1 MCYIHCELG
10 STNSLA
16 AERCQMME
24 NAFERIYEMK
34 EQEKISIN
42 GVPET
47 MLQTMY
53 ARAKETKKKNAV
65 IHDEKAVEIVEK
77 LDYDFALAD
86 KDAVMGSGVIAR
98 TIMLDKMVA
107 GYLKKYQDAIVI
119 NIACGLDTRCYR
131 NEGKYK
137 KWYNIDL
144 PDTINVR
151 SIFVEEQG
159 PVIYQFA
166 ESAMDEAWAEKI
178 EHTGEPVLVI
188 IEGLTM
194 YLTEEDVVRIFE
206 IIDKKFRKVTVLVE
220 VMNPFIVKHVK
231 EKSIDQS
238 EAKFTWGVKNGKL
251 LADKLS
257 SFTHVADH
265 SLAEGMAVFVP
276 VYRILKKIPI
286 IANISNKIVI
296 LRK

>member
-1 MCYIHCELG
+1 MD
-10 STNSLA
+10 
-16 AERCQMME
+16 
-24 NAFERIYEMK
+24 K
-34 EQEKISIN
+34 QEKILIN

-65 IHDEKAVEIVEK
+65 IQDDKAVEIVES

-86 KDAVMGSGVIAR
+86 KDAAMGSGVIAR

-107 GYLKKYQDAIVI
+107 DYLKTHSDAIVV

-131 NEGKYK
+131 NAGKYK
-137 KWYNIDL
+137 RWYNIDL
-144 PDTINVR
+144 PDTIAVR
-151 SIFVEEQG
+151 TRFMEEQG
-159 PVIYQFA
+159 PVIYQYA

-178 EHTGEPVLVI
+178 EYNGEPVLVV

-194 YLTEEDVVRIFE
+194 YLTEEDVVKIFQ
-206 IIDKKFRKVTVLVE
+206 IIDKKFNKATVLVE
-220 VMNPFIVKHVK
+220 IMNPFIVKNIK

-251 LADKLS
+251 LADKLPA
-257 SFTHVADH
+257 FRHVADH

-276 VYRILKKIPI
+276 AYRLLKKIPVVT
-286 IANISNKIVI
+286 NLSNKIVV
-296 LRK
+296 LKK

>member
-1 MCYIHCELG
+1 M
-10 STNSLA
+10 N
-16 AERCQMME
+16 Q
-24 NAFERIYEMK
+24 
-34 EQEKISIN
+34 QEKISIN

-65 IHDEKAVEIVEK
+65 IQDDKAVEIVEK

-86 KDAVMGSGVIAR
+86 KDAAMGSGVIAR
-98 TIMLDKMVA
+98 TIMLDKMTSAFLDKHKGAV
-107 GYLKKYQDAIVI
+107 VV

-144 PDTINVR
+144 TDTINVR
-151 SIFVEEQG
+151 SRFMDEQG

-166 ESAMDEAWAEKI
+166 QSAMDETWAEKV
-178 EHTGEPVLVI
+178 EYNGEPVLVI

-194 YLTEEDVVRIFE
+194 YLTEEDVVKIFD
-206 IIDKKFRKVTVLVE
+206 IIDKKFRKATVLVE
-220 VMNPFIVKHVK
+220 VMNPFVAKNIK

-238 EAKFTWGVKNGKL
+238 QAKFTWGVKRGKL
-251 LADKLS
+251 LADKLP
-257 SFTHVADH
+257 SFTHVEDH

-276 VYRILKKIPI
+276 IYRLLKNIPLV
-286 IANISNKIVI
+286 AGISNKIVV
-296 LRK
+296 LKK

>member
-1 MCYIHCELG
+1 M
-10 STNSLA
+10 S
-16 AERCQMME
+16 
-24 NAFERIYEMK
+24 K
-34 EQEKISIN
+34 QEKISI
-42 GVPET
+42 GGIPET

-53 ARAKETKKKNAV
+53 ARAKETKKENAV

-77 LDYDFALAD
+77 LDYDFTLAD
-86 KDAVMGSGVIAR
+86 KDAAMGSGVIAR
-98 TIMLDKMVA
+98 TILLDKMVA
-107 GYLKKYQDAIVI
+107 DYLKKHPQAIVV

-131 NEGKYK
+131 NQGKYK

-151 SIFVEEQG
+151 SRFMDEQG

-166 ESAMDEAWAEKI
+166 ESAMDEVWADKI
-178 EHTGEPVLVI
+178 EYAGEPVLVI

-194 YLTEEDVVRIFE
+194 YLSEEDVKKIFE
-206 IIDKKFRKVTVLVE
+206 IIDKKFRKATVLVE
-220 VMNPFIVKHVK
+220 IMNPFIVKNIK

-238 EAKFTWGVKNGKL
+238 EAKFTWGIKNGKL
-251 LADKLS
+251 LADKLPA
-257 SFTHVADH
+257 FTHVADH

-276 VYRILKKIPI
+276 IYRLLKKIPLV
-286 IANISNKIVI
+286 ANISNKIIV

>member
-1 MCYIHCELG
+1 M
-10 STNSLA
+10 S
-16 AERCQMME
+16 
-24 NAFERIYEMK
+24 K
-34 EQEKISIN
+34 QEKISIN

-65 IHDEKAVEIVEK
+65 IQDDKAVEIVES

-86 KDAVMGSGVIAR
+86 KDAAMGSGVIAR
-98 TIMLDKMVA
+98 TIMLDKMVSD
-107 GYLKKYQDAIVI
+107 YLCKNQNAIVV

-137 KWYNIDL
+137 KWYNFDL

-151 SIFVEEQG
+151 TRFMEEQG
-159 PVIYQFA
+159 PAIYQFA
-166 ESAMDEAWAEKI
+166 ESAMDEAWAERI
-178 EHTGEPVLVI
+178 EYNGEPVLVV

-194 YLTEEDVVRIFE
+194 YLTEEDVVKIFE
-206 IIDKKFRKVTVLVE
+206 IIDKRFNKATVLVE
-220 VMNPFIVKHVK
+220 VMNPFIVKNIK

-251 LADKLS
+251 LADKLPA
-257 SFTHVADH
+257 FTHIADY

-276 VYRILKKIPI
+276 AYRILKKIPVVV
-286 IANISNKIVI
+286 NISNKIVI
-296 LRK
+296 LKKSLAK

>member
-1 MCYIHCELG
+1 
-10 STNSLA
+10 
-16 AERCQMME
+16 
-24 NAFERIYEMK
+24 MK
-34 EQEKISIN
+34 EQEKILIN

-77 LDYDFALAD
+77 LDYDFSLAD
-86 KDAVMGSGVIAR
+86 KDAAMGSGVIAR
-98 TIMLDKMVA
+98 TIMLDKMVTD
-107 GYLKKYQDAIVI
+107 YLGKHKNTIVI

-131 NEGKYK
+131 NVGKYK
-137 KWYNIDL
+137 RWYNIDL

-151 SIFVEEQG
+151 SKFMEERG

-178 EHTGEPVLVI
+178 EYAGEHVLVI

-194 YLTEEDVVRIFE
+194 YLTEEDVVMIFD
-206 IIDKKFRKVTVLVE
+206 IIDKKFKKATVLVE
-220 VMNPFIVKHVK
+220 IMNPFIVKNIK

-276 VYRILKKIPI
+276 IYRLLKHIPLV
-286 IANISNKIVI
+286 ANISNKIVI

>member
-1 MCYIHCELG
+1 M
-10 STNSLA
+10 N
-16 AERCQMME
+16 R
-24 NAFERIYEMK
+24 
-34 EQEKISIN
+34 QEKISIT

-53 ARAKETKKKNAV
+53 ARAKETKKENAV
-65 IHDEKAVEIVEK
+65 IRDDKAVEIVER

-86 KDAVMGSGVIAR
+86 KDAAMGNGVIAR
-98 TIMLDKMVA
+98 TIMLDKMA
-107 GYLKKYQDAIVI
+107 ADYLKNHPDAIVV

-144 PDTINVR
+144 PDTIEVR
-151 SIFVEEQG
+151 ARFMEEQG

-178 EHTGEPVLVI
+178 EYNGEPVLVI

-194 YLTEEDVVRIFE
+194 YLTEEDVVKIFE
-206 IIDKKFRKVTVLVE
+206 IIDKKFRKATVLAE
-220 VMNPFIVKHVK
+220 VMNPFIVKNIK

-251 LADKLS
+251 LADKLP
-257 SFTHVADH
+257 SFTHIADH
-265 SLAEGMAVFVP
+265 SLVEGMSVFVP
-276 VYRILKKIPI
+276 IYRILKRLPLV
-286 IANISNKIVI
+286 AGISNKIVV
-296 LRK
+296 LKK